1 MAIRTLYIDTVDSL
15 ALEKPSV
22 VGRTVKETKN
32 HKRKKNGG
40 RKKNLNYGLDAFGE
54 RGKNAESILYQTS
67 YRVQSI
73 NCFMLDI
80 LCVYLN

>member
-15 ALEKPSV
+15 ALEKPAV
-22 VGRTVKETKN
+22 VGCTVKRKLKITKE
-32 HKRKKNGG
+32 KKKEGGGKKLKLWTCCFWRRK
-40 RKKNLNYGLDAFGE
+40 DAE
-54 RGKNAESILYQTS
+54 RILYQSS

>member
-15 ALEKPSV
+15 ALEKPAV
-22 VGRTVKETKN
+22 FGCTVKRKITKE
-32 HKRKKNGG
+32 KKKEAGE
-40 RKKNLNYGLDAFGE
+40 KNLNYGLDAFGGKDAE
-54 RGKNAESILYQTS
+54 RILYQTS